1 MSVDN
6 SLPGNI
12 HLKLV
17 CSDLG
22 SMTME
27 QWVLFVV
34 VISPAVLFDVDVP
47 HKAAQLWK
55 PLRQG
60 LLYFMSYR
68 KGQHRPELWN
78 TARNHLLQYAR
89 LVEEITGGKHLCTVQ
104 LHSAV
109 VHLVDYVELYGPAAY
124 RAEFWVERMVQV
136 CCRRTPL
143 VSEHLCIVRL

>member
-1 MSVDN
+1 MCLHSQYRFICKE
-6 SLPGNI
+6 L

-17 CSDLG
+17 CSDIG

-34 VISPAVLFDVDVP
+34 VMSPAIFFDIDLP
-47 HKAAQLWK
+47 PKAAQLWT

-60 LLYFMSYR
+60 LTYFLSYR

-78 TARNHLLQYAR
+78 KARDQLLQYAR
-89 LVEEITGGKHLCTVQ
+89 LVQDITSGKNLCTIQ

-109 VHLVDYVELYGPAAY
+109 VHLVDYVDLYGPSAF

-136 CCRRTPL
+136 
-143 VSEHLCIVRL
+143 